1 MKKSKTVVIFGSTGL
16 VGSGIKEALSASSEF
31 TQILSPTHGE
41 IDLMNIESVT
51 KYLSKIQP
59 DVVIMA
65 AGQVGGILFNSA
77 AQQEQFNSNFFMN
90 FNVIEACL
98 SSRIRNFYLISSS
111 CIYPEHA
118 STPMQE
124 SEIFHGLPHPTNEGY
139 AIAKSA
145 AVRQVLLYR
154 RIHGL
159 NWKVVVPTNIYGI
172 NDKFNK
178 RAHVI
183 PQLIL
188 KVNESL
194 KMKNRQITVA
204 GDGSPIREFLLNS
217 ELGNAIRK
225 FIEEESDFELLNVSS
240 GEPLTISNLV
250 EMVCDIFEFE
260 GEVYFDESLPNG
272 HPNKTLDITRQ
283 KSIGWNNSVKLRDG
297 LERVI
302 HNFLQSRKY
311 MHNVNEG
318 VI

>member
-1 MKKSKTVVIFGSTGL
+1 MKKSITAVIFGSTGL
-16 VGSGIKEALSASSEF
+16 VGSGIREALSASPAL
-31 TQILSPTHGE
+31 TQILAPTHGE
-41 IDLMNIESVT
+41 IDLMNIELVT
-51 KYLSKIQP
+51 TYLSKTQP
-59 DVVIMA
+59 DIVIMA

-90 FNVIEACL
+90 FNIIEACL
-98 SSRIRNFYLISSS
+98 TSRIRNLYLISSS
-111 CIYPEHA
+111 CIYPERV
-118 STPMQE
+118 SIPMPE

-159 NWKVVVPTNIYGI
+159 NWKVVVPTNIYGN
-172 NDKFNK
+172 NDQFNK

-194 KMKNRQITVA
+194 RMKNGHITVA

-217 ELGNAIRK
+217 ELGKAVRK
-225 FIEEESDFELLNVSS
+225 FIEEDSDFELLNVSS
-240 GEPLTISNLV
+240 GEPVTITNLV
-250 EMVCDIFEFE
+250 DMISEIFDFK
-260 GEVYFDESLPNG
+260 GEVYFNDSLPNG
-272 HPNKTLDITRQ
+272 HPNKTLDITKQ
-283 KSIGWNNSVKLRDG
+283 KNIGWNNTVKLRDG
-297 LERVI
+297 LESVI
-302 HNFLQSRKY
+302 KNFSQSRKS
-311 MHNVNEG
+311 MHNVNKG